1 MKIERRFIM
10 KTNYTIQNFA
20 KRLVMVIAVG
30 LMAVNVWGTVTKTY
44 VFTTK
49 TWNAI
54 SDGPANWTSTTD
66 GTAFENDGIKATTTY
81 NNACGTSP
89 MEFRNISQ
97 IVVIYNTNKS
107 SGAGNIKIQ
116 VGTNTEKSNS
126 VEYSKCNDGRVEY
139 FETTFDFSPTQS
151 GSVKMTIN
159 TTTNSLYVVAI
170 RITYDPLAY
179 KVTYDPESGSCDED
193 DATEVS
199 GGAGVTLPTATPNAA
214 GWEFAGWAKSAC
226 SETEVA
232 PRLYMGGTTYYPDA
246 AETLHAVYR
255 KMTDGSS
262 TTTATFT
269 ASNESGLTIIGK
281 SPYTNMSWKHT
292 SSGVEFEIADYGR
305 YYASSAWFFNL
316 DNRYNN
322 GYAVLS
328 AFRRIKQVVFT
339 ATSNSYLIDDVTAWD
354 DGDASLSTSSTTQTV
369 TGSGNVTQ
377 LLISTAS
384 GSTSET
390 RITTFTVTYYDTKF
404 NSNPCGNN
412 VTLSKGTQTNATI
425 SSFSLDAVA
434 TCSAID
440 ADRQVTVTVAAA
452 TGYEFLSTARLTFA
466 KTSGT
471 ASATYVSGPTG
482 TGPYTWVYRFTK
494 DDSGAGTFSV
504 TSATPKSYTVTLN
517 DNSGSGGDGTKT
529 VTYYANTNM
538 TSAVTIPTKTHYIFG
553 GYWTSANSG
562 ATLDTKVIDA
572 DGSWVASVSGY
583 TDATPNWIFA
593 GNVTLYAK
601 WTEHTY
607 VNYRTNCCTKPTF
620 TISGTGKSETAGKIS
635 FTVLREDLGG
645 VPSSTWAELEI
656 AISSNSSGAITIIEG
671 TGGDAGK
678 TAWKLSS
685 WESRNTDGGTIATT
699 DHATF
704 TNPSAGN
711 YLFKVKTTASGGY
724 TGQGTYRIGIQQ
736 AANGDY
742 CAATVYLWV
751 DVTLRDKFV
760 DQLNGNGT
768 VNLDGHGAQLAAPSL
783 SDLDTQ
789 VENAC
794 HSEGRKLKGWIKETD
809 LKAKYET
816 GNSERVQTIDGLCE
830 TCDNATPW
838 TSLVVAPGENVTT
851 SGATWYA
858 VWAYEK

>member
-1 MKIERRFIM
+1 M

-20 KRLVMVIAVG
+20 KRLVMVMAVG

-44 VFTTK
+44 VFTSKDWT
-49 TWNAI
+49 AI
-54 SDGPANWTSTTD
+54 CDGSGEANWTC
-66 GTAFENDGIKATTTY
+66 GTAGGSFSNNGIQDTDNESTP
-81 NNACGTSP
+81 NGTSP

-107 SGAGNIKIQ
+107 AGAGNIKIQ

-126 VEYSKCNDGRVEY
+126 VGYSTCDDGRVEY

-412 VTLSKGTQTNATI
+412 VTLTKGTETNATI
-425 SSFSLDAVA
+425 SSFSSDNME
-434 TCSAID
+434 TCSSTD

-538 TSAVTIPTKTHYIFG
+538 TSAVTIPTKTDYIFG

-583 TDATPNWIFA
+583 TDATPNWIYA

-607 VNYRTNCCTKPTF
+607 VNYRTNCCTKPT
-620 TISGTGKSETAGKIS
+620 ISVSGTGKSVEDGKIV
-635 FTVLREDLGG
+635 FAVLREDLGG
-645 VPSSTWAELEI
+645 NSDSEWEEVAIS
-656 AISSNSSGAITIIEG
+656 ISSNSNGAISIVEG
-671 TGGDAGK
+671 TSGDAGK
-678 TAWKLSS
+678 TAKSLSS
-685 WESRNTDGGTIATT
+685 WQSRAETGGTWAVAST
-699 DHATF
+699 HAEF
-704 TNPSAGN
+704 VEGASAGD
-711 YLFKVKTTASGGY
+711 YIFKIKSTAKNNL
-724 TGQGTYRIGIQQ
+724 TGQGTYRIGITQ
-736 AANGDY
+736 AADGDY
-742 CAATVYLWV
+742 CESTVWIWV

-760 DQLNGNGT
+760 DVVNGNT
-768 VNLDGHGAQLAAPSL
+768 TINRDGQNCKITTPAE
-783 SDLDTQ
+783 SDTDEDLND
-789 VENAC
+789 AC
-794 HSEGRKLKGWIKETD
+794 HDTTRRLLGWVKETD
-809 LKAKYET
+809 LDTWYNNSGASTRVSDLDDKKNDAK
-816 GNSERVQTIDGLCE
+816 L
-830 TCDNATPW
+830 
-838 TSLVVAPGENVTT
+838 VAPNT
-851 SGATWYA
+851 SGIYPTGVTWYA
-858 VWAYEK
+858 IWGIEE